1 MRSTDLLESMGFFGC
16 SDAIFERSLMRI
28 HNLTSFS
35 NIKIKLVDTII
46 AQLEFNASEN
56 ELSIFRFPS
65 CCLLSSL
72 SDKPLIGE
80 WLLSYYFTSR
90 IFYQSEDQEHN
101 ISSRPKQFINE
112 VLLSYCLLF
121 GSTKEQW
128 VERATK
134 NFHLHYT
141 FWRRRRPATSNDVC
155 SWMGQQRDKAHVWG
169 LYWLW
174 RSPRTIYYFAF
185 SILWKKALVYP
196 KIC

>member
-80 WLLSYYFTSR
+80 
-90 IFYQSEDQEHN
+90 
-101 ISSRPKQFINE
+101 
-112 VLLSYCLLF
+112 
-121 GSTKEQW
+121 
-128 VERATK
+128 
-134 NFHLHYT
+134 
-141 FWRRRRPATSNDVC
+141 
-155 SWMGQQRDKAHVWG
+155 
-169 LYWLW
+169 
-174 RSPRTIYYFAF
+174 
-185 SILWKKALVYP
+185 
-196 KIC
+196 